1 MAEAAGVSVQVPIS
15 TSLNPSFMS
24 DPKSTLN
31 FGNYYGGAATVQ
43 GQPPAVAAALSN
55 PLLLLGLA
63 FVAFLVFKK
72 RLK

>member
-15 TSLNPSFMS
+15 TSLNPVFGS
-24 DPKSTLN
+24 DPMATLN

-43 GQPPAVAAALSN
+43 GQPPAVAAALAN

-63 FVAFLVFKK
+63 FVAFLIIKK
-72 RLK
+72 KGK